1 MVVGILVFATSVGAA
16 GWGAWAWW
24 QGAHSRAFWG
34 LLRTSQVAIAAQV
47 ALGAVLLSSGREP
60 ASLHVLYGLL
70 PVGVS
75 FIGEQLRLVSAD
87 QVLARR
93 GLERAREMERLPE
106 DEQRAIVAEIVARET
121 GVMAAS
127 ALVVALCAARAA
139 GWITLA

>member
-1 MVVGILVFATSVGAA
+1 MVMGALVFATSLGA
-16 GWGAWAWW
+16 GLWGAFAWW
-24 QGAHSRAFWG
+24 RGTLSRGFWA

-47 ALGAVLLSSGREP
+47 ILGGALLSSGREP

-75 FIGEQLRLVSAD
+75 FIAEQLRLASAD

-93 GLERAREMERLPE
+93 GLEHAREMEKLP
-106 DEQRAIVAEIVARET
+106 DADQHAIVTEIVARET

-127 ALVVALCAARAA
+127 AIVVCLLAARAA
-139 GWITLA
+139 GWINLA

>member
-1 MVVGILVFATSVGAA
+1 MMVGIAVFATSLGAA
-16 GWGAWAWW
+16 LWGAAAWW
-24 QGAHSRAFWG
+24 RGTFSRGFWA

-47 ALGAVLLSSGREP
+47 ILGGILLSSGREP

-93 GLERAREMERLPE
+93 GLEHAREMEKLPE
-106 DEQRAIVAEIVARET
+106 PDQRAIVTEIVARET
-121 GVMAAS
+121 GVMAVA
-127 ALVVALCAARAA
+127 ALVVCLCAARAA
-139 GWITLA
+139 GWITVA